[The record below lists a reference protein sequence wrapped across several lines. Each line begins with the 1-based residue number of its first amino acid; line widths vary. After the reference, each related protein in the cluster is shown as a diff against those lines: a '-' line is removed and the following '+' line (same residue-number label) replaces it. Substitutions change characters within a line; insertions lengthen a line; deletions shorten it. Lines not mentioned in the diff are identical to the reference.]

1 MPKKITL
8 KEIAKK
14 CGVSTATVSFVIN
27 NKNRKGISPTTWTKI
42 EAVLL
47 KFGYKKTRANRSIKR
62 IVFCFESSSHLATTR
77 FLQGIDNDTLESNE
91 FIFLFN
97 AINDNFK
104 NLEKIYHKYHPDG
117 IIIAT
122 GRSREL
128 EFSVSQFRLCNTVLL
143 NCWVN
148 DFKGISILPSDYQ
161 STKRIIKKLIDLKKK
176 NIAIILPQQFTWQGY
191 EDRLSGWRDAHFEKN
206 ITIKPALR
214 CKPDKNKKFS
224 SESEIGYEA
233 VTRLINKKIKFD
245 AIFAMNDMLA
255 MGCYQAAKEKKLEIP
270 KHFSIIGFDNSVTAF
285 NLRPTLSSI
294 QLPIAEMTG
303 KAIQHIFDDK
313 NYDENYKIYVECK
326 LVERNSI

>member
-27 NKNRKGISPTTWTKI
+27 NKNRKGISPITWTKI
-42 EAVLL
+42 ESVLF
-47 KFGYKKTRANRSIKR
+47 KFGYKKTKANRSLKR

-128 EFSVSQFRLCNTVLL
+128 EFNVSQFRLCNTVLL

-176 NIAIILPQQFTWQGY
+176 NIAIILPHEFTWQGY

-206 ITIKPALR
+206 ITIRPSLT
-214 CKPDKNKKFS
+214 CKPDKNKKFQ
-224 SESEIGYEA
+224 
-233 VTRLINKKIKFD
+233 L
-245 AIFAMNDMLA
+245 L
-255 MGCYQAAKEKKLEIP
+255 
-270 KHFSIIGFDNSVTAF
+270 
-285 NLRPTLSSI
+285 TLLLL
-294 QLPIAEMTG
+294 Q
-303 KAIQHIFDDK
+303 F
-313 NYDENYKIYVECK
+313 
-326 LVERNSI
+326 

>member
-27 NKNRKGISPTTWTKI
+27 NKNRKGISPITWTKI
-42 EAVLL
+42 ESVLL
-47 KFGYKKTRANRSIKR
+47 KFGYKKTKANRSLKR
-62 IVFCFESSSHLATTR
+62 IIFCFESSSHLATTR

-97 AINDNFK
+97 AICGDFK

-128 EFSVSQFRLCNTVLL
+128 EFNVSQFRLCNTVLL

-176 NIAIILPQQFTWQGY
+176 NIAIILPQEFTWQGY

-206 ITIKPALR
+206 ITIRPALR

-270 KHFSIIGFDNSVTAF
+270 KHFSIIGFDNSITAF

-313 NYDENYKIYVECK
+313 NYDENYKVYVECK

>member
-27 NKNRKGISPTTWTKI
+27 NKNRKGISPITWTKI
-42 EAVLL
+42 ESVLL
-47 KFGYKKTRANRSIKR
+47 KFGYKKTKANRSLKR
-62 IVFCFESSSHLATTR
+62 IIFCFESSSHLATTR

-97 AINDNFK
+97 AIFGDFK

-176 NIAIILPQQFTWQGY
+176 NIAIILPQEFTWQGY

-206 ITIKPALR
+206 ITIRPALR

-233 VTRLINKKIKFD
+233 VTKLINKKIKFD
-245 AIFAMNDMLA
+245 SIFAMNDMLA

-313 NYDENYKIYVECK
+313 NYDENYKVYVECK